1 MPNANTSNEQLG
13 GSAPRPTAGAA
24 SRIRNYFLTGL
35 IVAGP
40 VLVTAWLVW
49 WFVTW
54 VDAWVRPFIPQAYR
68 PETYLPVDV
77 PGFGLVIAFVALTLL
92 GFLTANLVGSRLI
105 SLGESVLSRMP
116 IVRPIYRTAKQIFQT
131 LFSGSGSSFRTVG
144 LVEFPAPGMWSLVFL
159 TQSPSE
165 EISAR
170 LPATEHVS
178 AFMPCTPNPT
188 TGFFFYVPRR
198 DVVELDITVEE
209 AMQLLMSA
217 GIIQPGGETP
227 GKLAGLAET
236 ARAAQA
242 VRRAAPA
249 PAPQQAPTPAK

>member
-1 MPNANTSNEQLG
+1 MTDASDQIGKEAVPP
-13 GSAPRPTAGAA
+13 PRPTTGIVG
-24 SRIRNYFLTGL
+24 RIRNYFLTGL

-40 VLVTAWLVW
+40 VAVTLWLVW
-49 WFVTW
+49 WFVNW
-54 VDAWVRPFIPQAYR
+54 VDNWVRPFIPVAYR

-77 PGFGLVIAFVALTLL
+77 PGFGLIIAFVALTLL
-92 GFLTANLVGSRLI
+92 GFLTANLVGSRLVGF
-105 SLGESVLSRMP
+105 GESLLDRMP

-131 LFSGSGSSFRTVG
+131 LFSSSGSSFRKVG
-144 LVEFPAPGMWSLVFL
+144 LVEFPSPGMWSLVLL
-159 TQSPSE
+159 TQSPSA

-198 DVVELDITVEE
+198 DVIDLDISVEE
-209 AMQLLMSA
+209 AMQLLISA
-217 GIIQPGGETP
+217 GVIQPGGDQN
-227 GKLAGLAET
+227 AMASLAET

-242 VRRAAPA
+242 ARSAAPIA
-249 PAPQQAPTPAK
+249 PAK

>member
-1 MPNANTSNEQLG
+1 MTNVSDSNDLPAG
-13 GSAPRPTAGAA
+13 PSARPAAGPV

-40 VLVTAWLVW
+40 VAVTLWLVW

-54 VDAWVRPFIPQAYR
+54 VDNWVRPFIPTAYK

-77 PGFGLVIAFVALTLL
+77 PGFGLVIAFVALTML

-105 SLGESVLSRMP
+105 SLGENVLSRMP

-131 LFSGSGSSFRTVG
+131 LFSGSGSSFRKVG
-144 LVEFPAPGMWSLVFL
+144 LVEFPSPGMWSPVFL
-159 TQSPSE
+159 TQSPSA

-170 LPATEHVS
+170 LPQTEHVS

-188 TGFFFYVPRR
+188 TGFFFYVPRH
-198 DVVELDITVEE
+198 DVVELDITVEQ

-217 GIIQPGGETP
+217 GIIQPGGDQH
-227 GKLAGLAET
+227 GKLAGLAEV

-242 VRRAAPA
+242 VRTAAPA
-249 PAPQQAPTPAK
+249 SHEAPTLAK